1 MGSLCFIGEEKMKKI
16 ITIGALL
23 TLTACGGNK
32 YQQTWE
38 PVPQVNAY
46 LETDKVVQP
55 MSRNEVIMAIQDC
68 QGNGLRAVMTTTRR
82 RVNNYLTDAVIDVTC
97 APKYK
102 FD

>member
-1 MGSLCFIGEEKMKKI
+1 MKKLFI
-16 ITIGALL
+16 ISLL
-23 TLTACGGNK
+23 FSLTACGGNK

-55 MSRNEVIMAIQDC
+55 MSRNEVISAIQDC
-68 QGNGLRAVMTTTRR
+68 QGNGLRAVVTTTRR
-82 RVNNYLTDAVIDVTC
+82 RVNNYLTDAVIDITC
-97 APKYK
+97 APKYR

>member
-1 MGSLCFIGEEKMKKI
+1 MGSLCLVGEEKMKKLFI
-16 ITIGALL
+16 ISILFS
-23 TLTACGGNK
+23 LTACGGNK

-38 PVPQVNAY
+38 PVPQTNAY

-55 MSRNEVIMAIQDC
+55 MSRNEVILAIQDC
-68 QGNGLRAVMTTTRR
+68 QGNGLRPVMTTTRR

-97 APKYK
+97 APKYR

>member
-1 MGSLCFIGEEKMKKI
+1 MKKLFI
-16 ITIGALL
+16 IGILFYL
-23 TLTACGGNK
+23 TDCGGNK

-38 PVPQVNAY
+38 PVPQTNAY
-46 LETDKVVQP
+46 LETDKVIQP
-55 MSRNEVIMAIQDC
+55 MSRNEVIMAIKDC

-97 APKYK
+97 APKYR

>member
-1 MGSLCFIGEEKMKKI
+1 MKKTFI
-16 ITIGALL
+16 ISLL
-23 TLTACGGNK
+23 FSLTACGGNK

-55 MSRNEVIMAIQDC
+55 MSRNEVISAIQDC
-68 QGNGLRAVMTTTRR
+68 QGNGLRAVVTTTRR
-82 RVNNYLTDAVIDVTC
+82 RVNNYLTDAVIDITC
-97 APKYK
+97 APKYR